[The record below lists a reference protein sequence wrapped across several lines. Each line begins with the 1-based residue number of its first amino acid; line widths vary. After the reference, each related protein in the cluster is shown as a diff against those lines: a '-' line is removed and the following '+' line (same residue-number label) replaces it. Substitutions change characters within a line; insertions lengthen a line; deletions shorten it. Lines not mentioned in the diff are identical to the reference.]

1 MGVHSGYRPSLDATV
16 TIDEFAPYNVLL
28 VNGNNYVSATQNN
41 TFLDSSANRFSITRN
56 GNTTQGSFSP
66 YGNTWSNYFDG
77 TGDYLTWA
85 SGSSTAFG
93 TGDFTVEFWINFSN
107 ANTTEFYVVD
117 TRNTGQT
124 GLGCWAILRRSNSG
138 YTNQLLWFDGVNSYN
153 SSAFTTTNTWI
164 HVAWT
169 RSGTTLRLFI
179 DGALAN
185 TFTDSTNYSVSST
198 ISTIGAR
205 NNNASL
211 LNGYL
216 SNLRIIKG
224 TALYTSAFTP
234 PTEPLTAVTNTSLL
248 TCHANRFLDSSTN
261 NFTLTRNGD
270 VRVVKDSPFQ
280 LSTAY
285 NQLTLG
291 GSGYFDGT
299 GDYLS
304 IANNTALDFG
314 SGSFTIEMWVN
325 FTSFQD
331 GKALISKGWPSLN
344 SPWLIYQDA
353 FNNKVAFYASSNG
366 SSWDIANGVTVISG
380 VPALNTWYHIA
391 IVRSGNTFYV
401 FNNGVQISTFTSA
414 STVFSTTQPVTIGG
428 GSSGS
433 NNFVGYISDVRL
445 IKGTAVYTSNF
456 TPPSAPLT
464 AITNTSLLTSFTNA
478 AVIDQTGENVLE
490 TLDGSQVSRTQS
502 KFENAVY
509 FDGSGDYLSV
519 PSSQGINLSSGNWT
533 IESWVWWS
541 GNNSQSTVLDK
552 DGVSG
557 STYPSYAMGVNGS
570 GYARIVIGAGN
581 VNGYFQIITSN
592 TLLPTS
598 TWVHLAAVKNGST
611 ITLYQ
616 NGVSVA
622 SATQSGTIVDG
633 GKALLI
639 GYSAG
644 QPASSYW
651 NGYIDDLRITRGV
664 ARYTANF
671 TPPARALPITRFG

>member
-16 TIDEFAPYNVLL
+16 ATDEFAPYNVLL
-28 VNGNNYVSATQNN
+28 VNGSNYVSATQNN
-41 TFLDSSANRFSITRN
+41 TFLDSSSNRFAITRN
-56 GNTTQGSFSP
+56 GNATQGSFSP
-66 YGNTWSNYFDG
+66 YGSTWSNYFDG
-77 TGDYLTWA
+77 SGDYLSIA
-85 SGSSTAFG
+85 SNAAFAFG
-93 TGDFTVEFWINFSN
+93 TGTFTIEGWIYITVGGQIQFMISSDNTSYWAFGVNASN
-107 ANTTEFYVVD
+107 QLIFRPESSTTNEQAGTTALALNTWHHIAAVREG
-117 TRNTGQT
+117 TG
-124 GLGCWAILRRSNSG
+124 
-138 YTNQLLWFDGVNSYN
+138 TNQFKMYLNGVLEK
-153 SSAFTTTNTWI
+153 T
-164 HVAWT
+164 
-169 RSGTTLRLFI
+169 GTV
-179 DGALAN
+179 
-185 TFTDSTNYSVSST
+185 STNYSVNTGAFISSGRT
-198 ISTIGAR
+198 G
-205 NNNASL
+205 NNNVF
-211 LNGYL
+211 NGYI
-216 SNLRIIKG
+216 SNVRVVKG
-224 TALYTSAFTP
+224 TAVYTAAFTP

-248 TCHANRFLDSSTN
+248 TCHANRFLDGSTN
-261 NFTLTRNGD
+261 NFTVTKLGD
-270 VRVVKDSPFQ
+270 SRIVKDSPFQ

-291 GSGYFDGT
+291 GSSYFDGT

-490 TLDGSQVSRTQS
+490 TLDGAQVSRTQS

-644 QPASSYW
+644 QPTSSYW
-651 NGYIDDLRITRGV
+651 SGYIDDLRITRGV